1 MTKKSLFL
9 RTVSRDFEMIDAS
22 ALLRKEEDFSFYF
35 LSFLNFPGNQTYP
48 KFRIFLN
55 IWNGKEENASYHFL
69 PQ

>member
-35 LSFLNFPGNQTYP
+35 LSFLNFPGNQTFEMERRKMP
-48 KFRIFLN
+48 RM
-55 IWNGKEENASYHFL
+55 SYHFL